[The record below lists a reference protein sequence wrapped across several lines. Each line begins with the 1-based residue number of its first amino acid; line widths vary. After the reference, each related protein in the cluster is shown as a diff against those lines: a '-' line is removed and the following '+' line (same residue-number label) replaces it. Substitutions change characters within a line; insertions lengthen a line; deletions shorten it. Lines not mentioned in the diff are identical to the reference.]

1 MTNRTVDVAGLHTV
15 LDRYGAGC
23 TVLSLDCFDTLVWRR
38 VVTPTDAFFL
48 LAQRES
54 FRSRGLTAAA
64 RTFAETAARR
74 ARKAAEDRTEVTLAE
89 IYGHLIPEASQGD
102 IETLVT
108 EELAVEKRICFAFRP
123 VLELIAQ
130 ARMRG
135 MKVIVVSD
143 TYFNESQLGELIGS
157 TVGAPDASSLFDA
170 LYCSSR
176 HGRAKHDG
184 LFDDVVGALAVPA
197 DHILHIGDNPA
208 ADLQGA
214 NDCGV
219 RGVHFTAFT
228 RPIQEASR
236 MAVAAGSMLMPSVR
250 ASSPAHELCH
260 ALWAQHATQ
269 LDAPERVGHTALGPI
284 MLGFARWLADRALAM
299 QNSGENPRLV
309 FLLRDGWLPHRAYER
324 LIAADPRLA
333 DIPHSEAEISRFAG
347 YASSFRSVADV
358 DRYLAFMGRQ
368 KCYAE
373 MARQLGIPETRAAA
387 LVREAE
393 RSPDGPKLFRKR
405 IREPRA
411 LARIFAAGADYR
423 RRLISYLRSATG
435 VQRGETLLLVDLGYS
450 GTVQTLIHAAV
461 EEELGARVRG
471 AYLLLRD
478 THETLRGKCGW
489 IDRNNTDSR
498 AIEALIKP
506 ISVLEQ
512 LCTCDLDSVVD
523 YSEDGQPVRRTGIL
537 SKPQAVLRSRI
548 QQAALDFID
557 AALAPDHRD
566 RWNDAE
572 AVRYTGVSHLGRLLY
587 LPGDTERST
596 FRQFRHDVN
605 LGTDAEWEFF
615 NTDEAA
621 VGLRRRGLA
630 YVNSA
635 ARPTLSMELQPNGIT
650 LPLTYFAQSRFR
662 FALQAG
668 DFHGQTETMP
678 VMLSRNNKLAVRDVN
693 VQRTHDGFLLA
704 LVNVDDLNTDVGLL
718 FGRRWSLL
726 QLESV
731 SLVSLERLMSQQ
743 DDPRG
748 YSLMDSLSFENIERI
763 GGTVLRCRDNS
774 AFLFVK
780 VTGRSPSKAGTRYA
794 CAVVFRPLEEQPARD
809 VDASAPHPT
818 LALAG

>member
-1 MTNRTVDVAGLHTV
+1 MTNRRVDVAGLHTV

-23 TVLSLDCFDTLVWRR
+23 KVLSLDCFDTLVWRR
-38 VVTPTDAFFL
+38 VATPTDAFFL
-48 LAQRES
+48 LAQGES

-74 ARKAAEDRTEVTLAE
+74 LRKATDNRTEVTLSQ
-89 IYGHLIPEASQGD
+89 IYGHLIPGASQGE

-108 EELAVEKRICFAFRP
+108 EELALEKRICFAFRP
-123 VLELIAQ
+123 VLDLISR
-130 ARMRG
+130 ARARG
-135 MKVIVVSD
+135 MKVVVVSD
-143 TYFNESQLGELIGS
+143 TYFDEAQLGELIGS
-157 TVGAPDASSLFDA
+157 TIGAADASSLFDA

-176 HGRAKHDG
+176 YGRAKHDG
-184 LFDDVVGALAVPA
+184 LFDDVIDALAIPA
-197 DHILHIGDNPA
+197 DQILHIGDNPA

-214 NDCGV
+214 NDRGV
-219 RGVHFTAFT
+219 RGVHFTAFSK
-228 RPIQEASR
+228 PIQEASR
-236 MAVAAGSMLMPSVR
+236 MAVVAGSMLLPSVR
-250 ASSPAHELCH
+250 TSSPAHELCH

-284 MLGFARWLADRALAM
+284 MLGFARWVADSTLALKDA
-299 QNSGENPRLV
+299 GERPRLV

-324 LIAADPRLA
+324 LVAADPRLA

-368 KCYAE
+368 RCYAD
-373 MARQLGIPETRAAA
+373 MSRQLGIPEPRAAA

-393 RSPDGPKLFRKR
+393 RSPDGPGVFHKR
-405 IREPRA
+405 VREPRT
-411 LARIFAAGADYR
+411 LAQIFAASTDYR
-423 RRLISYLRSATG
+423 RRLIKYLRSTTG
-435 VQRGETLLLVDLGYS
+435 VERDETLVLVDLGYS
-450 GTVQTLIHAAV
+450 GTVQTLIQATL
-461 EEELGARVRG
+461 EEELGVQVRG

-478 THETLRGKCGW
+478 THETLRDKCGW
-489 IDRNNTDSR
+489 IDRRNTDAR

-512 LCTCDLDSVVD
+512 LCTCDLDSVVN
-523 YSEDGQPVRRTGIL
+523 YSEDGRPLRRAGTL

-548 QQAALDFID
+548 QRAALAFID
-557 AALAPDHRD
+557 AALEPDHRD
-566 RWNDAE
+566 CWSDAE

-587 LPGDTERST
+587 LPGDTERDT
-596 FRQFRHDVN
+596 FGQFRHDVN

-615 NTDEAA
+615 NTDEAV

-668 DFHGQTETMP
+668 DFNGQAENMP
-678 VMLSRNNKLAVRDVN
+678 VMLSRNNSLTLREIS
-693 VQRTHDGFLLA
+693 VQRTHDGYLLA

-743 DDPRG
+743 DNPRG

-763 GGTVLRCRDNS
+763 GGTVLRCRDSS
-774 AFLFVK
+774 AFVFVK

-794 CAVVFRPLEEQPARD
+794 CAVVFRPLEEQTRRD
-809 VDASAPHPT
+809 ADANSPQPT
-818 LALAG
+818 MALAG